1 MSFKVGIIAGDG
13 DFPLEVIKS
22 IRYQKKDVFVIGV
35 KGSASK
41 KIENYPHS
49 WIRMGQIGSAIKIL
63 KKNNCRDLILIG
75 GVRKPN
81 VWLLFP
87 DFGALK
93 LFFRLISLSKKGDAS
108 ILKELISF
116 LEEDHH
122 FNIIGAEKYISH
134 LLISDGLLSERSL
147 TADNRS
153 DIKLAIKKCHEI
165 GLNDIGQACVVVDGE
180 VILSEDIG
188 GTDEMLKKIICKNNN
203 YKGRGVLVK
212 MTKPFQDRRVDL
224 PAIGIRTLKLI
235 NKIGLSGIALESNSA
250 FISEKTKV
258 IEYANSNNLF
268 IYGLSKDKAFE

>member
-1 MSFKVGIIAGDG
+1 MSLKVGIIAGDG
-13 DFPLEVIKS
+13 DFPLEVIRS
-22 IRYQKKDVFVIGV
+22 IKNQKKDVFVIGI

-41 KIENYPHS
+41 EIENYPHS

-63 KKNNCRDLILIG
+63 KKNNCRELILIG

-93 LFFRLISLSKKGDAS
+93 LFFRLIFLSRKGDAS
-108 ILKELISF
+108 ILKELIYF

-134 LLISDGLLSERSL
+134 FLISEGPLSERSL
-147 TADNRS
+147 TADNRR

-180 VILSEDIG
+180 VIISEDIS
-188 GTDEMLKKIICKNNN
+188 GTDEMLKKIISNNN
-203 YKGRGVLVK
+203 DYKGRGVLVK

-224 PAIGIRTLKLI
+224 PAIGIRTLELI

-250 FISEKTKV
+250 FISEKNKV
-258 IEYANSNNLF
+258 IEYANKNNLF
-268 IYGLSKDKAFE
+268 IYGLNKDKAFE

>member
-1 MSFKVGIIAGDG
+1 MSLKVGIIAGDG
-13 DFPLEVIKS
+13 DFPLEVIRS
-22 IRYQKKDVFVIGV
+22 IKNQKKDVFVIGI

-41 KIENYPHS
+41 EIENYPHS

-63 KKNNCRDLILIG
+63 KKNNCRELILIG

-93 LFFRLISLSKKGDAS
+93 LFFRLIFLSRKGDAS
-108 ILKELISF
+108 ILKELIYF

-134 LLISDGLLSERSL
+134 FLISEGPLSERSL
-147 TADNRS
+147 TADNRR

-165 GLNDIGQACVVVDGE
+165 GLNDIGQACVVVDGK
-180 VILSEDIG
+180 VIISEDIS
-188 GTDEMLKKIICKNNN
+188 GTDEMLKKIISNNN

-212 MTKPFQDRRVDL
+212 MTKPLQDRRVDL
-224 PAIGIRTLKLI
+224 PAIGIRTLELI

-250 FISEKTKV
+250 FISEKNKV
-258 IEYANSNNLF
+258 IEYANKNNLF
-268 IYGLSKDKAFE
+268 IYGLNKDKAFE